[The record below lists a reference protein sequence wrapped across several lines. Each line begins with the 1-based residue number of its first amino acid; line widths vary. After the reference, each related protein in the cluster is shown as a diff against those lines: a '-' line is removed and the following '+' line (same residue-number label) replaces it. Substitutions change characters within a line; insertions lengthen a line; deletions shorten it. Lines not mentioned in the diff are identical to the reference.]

1 MNSPIK
7 RKIVLSCLLFFSLIG
22 TQALAEQKALIG
34 ETAWIEVDTIP
45 FAYLARIDT
54 GARVTSIHAVN
65 VKITGGSA
73 VANENVGKTISFQT
87 VNRDGKT
94 EQVTAVIVKVST
106 VKNSQGTEQ
115 RYVIELPLSWKH
127 VKKNV
132 QVNLRD
138 RSKMTYKLL
147 VGRNFL
153 SQDFLVDVDKK
164 APEKGAK

>member
-1 MNSPIK
+1 MK
-7 RKIVLSCLLFFSLIG
+7 RNIVLSCLLLFCLIG
-22 TQALAEQKALIG
+22 TQALAEQNKLLIG
-34 ETAWIEVDTIP
+34 ETAWIEVGTVP

-65 VKITGGSA
+65 ITITGGSA
-73 VANENVGKTISFQT
+73 VPDENVGKTVSFQT

-94 EQVTAVIVKVST
+94 EQLTAVIVKVST

-115 RYVIELPLSWKH
+115 RYEIELPLSWKH

-138 RSKMTYKLL
+138 RTKMTYKLL
-147 VGRNFL
+147 IGRNFL

-164 APEKGAK
+164 APEDGDK